1 MEMTYNNI
9 LLLPKQK
16 QTIEKGFDDAFQITD
31 LPYTTPCH
39 NCCYTLECS
48 SYKPDT
54 KFQIIPIVHCYKNS
68 PLDKQ

>member
-1 MEMTYNNI
+1 MEMTYNNNI

-31 LPYTTPCH
+31 LPYTPCH

-54 KFQIIPIVHCYKNS
+54 KFQIILI
-68 PLDKQ
+68 